1 MKDTPNK
8 ILIGTTLQND
18 DADFI
23 PLIADENEDFS
34 LDLKEDS
41 VLPILPLRNMVL
53 FPGVVMP
60 VTVGRSKSLKL
71 IKDVHKKDGILGTI
85 AQKDTKIEDPETN
98 DLFPIGT
105 VAQIIRILEMP
116 DNSTTVI
123 LQGRQRFAIKEVA
136 TTNPYIKARIE
147 LLEDSLVPKSKDFKA
162 LMGAIK
168 DMSLRMI

>member
-85 AQKDTKIEDPETN
+85 AQKDTKI
-98 DLFPIGT
+98 
-105 VAQIIRILEMP
+105 
-116 DNSTTVI
+116 
-123 LQGRQRFAIKEVA
+123 
-136 TTNPYIKARIE
+136 
-147 LLEDSLVPKSKDFKA
+147 
-162 LMGAIK
+162 
-168 DMSLRMI
+168 